1 MNALVNILDN
11 NLSAPKGAEIIAPFI
26 VSETPKENELPTLPS
41 DSSVSAPKFEPG
53 LPFVCVDGKS
63 SEVNVNLNLNQ
74 LLPFESSSS
83 QSTINNKCL
92 KRFVTKI
99 SDVGYN
105 VELEDSQSLV
115 SSLLLSVPS
124 VVPAK
129 VPSLLPSCVGM
140 SLNQDFQE
148 NKFS

>member
-11 NLSAPKGAEIIAPFI
+11 NLSALKGAEIIAPFI
-26 VSETPKENELPTLPS
+26 VSETPKEN
-41 DSSVSAPKFEPG
+41 
-53 LPFVCVDGKS
+53 
-63 SEVNVNLNLNQ
+63 
-74 LLPFESSSS
+74 S
-83 QSTINNKCL
+83 QSTINNVYS

-115 SSLLLSVPS
+115 LGFLLSVPS
-124 VVPAK
+124 VVPTK

-140 SLNQDFQE
+140 SFNQDCQE
-148 NKFS
+148 NV